1 MRIVRFEKD
10 GHTYWGELD
19 HQLVHVLTGFM
30 GERTAVNFDATQVK
44 LLAPATPSK
53 IVCVGRNYADHIK
66 ELGNMPATG
75 DLPKEPGLFLK
86 APNTLAD
93 PEQEVE
99 YPSWTENLHFEGEL
113 GLVISRRA
121 KHIRKEDALD
131 YVYGYTCALD
141 ITARD
146 KQRSDLQWFRGKS
159 ADHFCPLGPWIETE
173 LDPFHLQV
181 MTRVNG
187 ETRQDGNTEQMIFD
201 IPTVLEYVSAFMTLE
216 PGDVVITGTPDGVG
230 PLNRGDRVEV
240 EVEGIGVLVTHIR

>member
-1 MRIVRFEKD
+1 MRIVRFEKE
-10 GHTYWGELD
+10 GHIHWGEID
-19 HQLVHVLTGFM
+19 QQLVHVLTGFM
-30 GERTAVNFDATQVK
+30 GEKTAVGFDLTEIQ

-66 ELGNMPATG
+66 EMGNMGPGG

-86 APNTLAD
+86 APNTLAN
-93 PEQEVE
+93 PEQTVL

-113 GLVISRRA
+113 GLVIARRA
-121 KHIRKEDALD
+121 QNVKKENALD

-141 ITARD
+141 LTARD
-146 KQRSDLQWFRGKS
+146 RQKSDLQWFRAKG

-187 ETRQDGNTEQMIFD
+187 ETRQNGNTENMIFD
-201 IPTVLEYVSAFMTLE
+201 IPTVLEYVTQFMTLE
-216 PGDVVITGTPDGVG
+216 AGDVVITGTPDGVG

-240 EVEGIGVLVTHIR
+240 EVEGIGVLVTHIG